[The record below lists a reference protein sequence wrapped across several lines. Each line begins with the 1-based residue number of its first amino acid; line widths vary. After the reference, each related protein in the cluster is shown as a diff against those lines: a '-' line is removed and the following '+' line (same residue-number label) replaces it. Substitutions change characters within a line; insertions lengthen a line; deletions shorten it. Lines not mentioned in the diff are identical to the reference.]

1 MQKRKLGNTNLDLTE
16 IGVGAWAIGGQG
28 TAFSWG
34 PQDDRESIA
43 AIHHA
48 LELGINWID
57 TAAVYGLGHSEEV
70 VGKAI
75 AGRRKDV
82 IIATKCSQVWN
93 DKREVSQSLK
103 AESVKRECE
112 DSLKRL
118 KIDAI
123 DLYQIHWP
131 ADEEHLEEGWKAIG
145 ELITEGKVRYGG
157 VSNFHYDMNH
167 MHRTEKVRHIASLQ
181 SAYSLMRRL
190 VEKEALPYCA
200 EHRIGYLAYS
210 PMQAG
215 LLTGKFDPTHMAPD
229 DWRRKNSKEHNEP
242 NLAVNLD
249 FIEALR
255 VIAGE
260 YNKTVA
266 QLAIAWILRRP
277 EVTSAIVG
285 ARRPAQIEET
295 AGGSGWKI
303 SQVHLD
309 KIDEL
314 LVTRL
319 ERVRTAG
326 GYVHPKE

>member
-1 MQKRKLGNTNLDLTE
+1 MQTRKLGNTGLDLTE
-16 IGVGAWAIGGQG
+16 IGVGAWAMGGQG

-34 PQDDRESIA
+34 EQDDRDSIA
-43 AIHHA
+43 AIHRA

-57 TAAVYGLGHSEEV
+57 TAAIYGLGHSEEV

-93 DKREVSQSLK
+93 EQREVSQSLK

-112 DSLKRL
+112 QSLKRL

-145 ELITEGKVRYGG
+145 DLIAEGKVRYGG

-167 MHRTEKVRHIASLQ
+167 MYRAEKVRHISSLQ

-190 VEKEALPYCA
+190 VEKEALPYGA
-200 EHRIGYLAYS
+200 GHHIGFLAYS

-215 LLTGKFDPTHMAPD
+215 LLTGKFDPQRMAED
-229 DWRRKNSKEHNEP
+229 DWRQRSKEHTPP
-242 NLAVNLD
+242 NVAINLD
-249 FIEALR
+249 FIEGLR
-255 VIAGE
+255 VIAGQ

-266 QLAIAWILRRP
+266 QLAIAWVLRRP

-285 ARRPAQIEET
+285 ARRPSQIEET
-295 AGGSGWKI
+295 AGGSGWKL
-303 SQVHLD
+303 SQTHLD
-309 KIDEL
+309 KIDDL
-314 LVTRL
+314 LAERL
-319 ERVRTAG
+319 ERVRAAG

>member
-1 MQKRKLGNTNLDLTE
+1 MQKRKLGNTKLELTE
-16 IGVGAWAIGGQG
+16 IGFGAWAIGGEG
-28 TAFSWG
+28 TSFSWG
-34 PQDDRESIA
+34 PQDDRDSIA
-43 AIHHA
+43 AIQHA
-48 LELGINWID
+48 LEIGINWID

-75 AGRRKDV
+75 EGKRKDV

-93 DKREVSQSLK
+93 EKREVSQSLK
-103 AESVKRECE
+103 AESVKHECE
-112 DSLKRL
+112 QSLKRL
-118 KIDAI
+118 KTDVI

-131 ADEEHLEEGWKAIG
+131 ADDAHLEEGWGAIG

-167 MHRTEKVRHIASLQ
+167 MYRTQKVRPIASLQ

-200 EHRIGYLAYS
+200 EHQIGYLAYS

-215 LLTGKFDPTHMAPD
+215 LLTGKFDPARMAAN
-229 DWRRKNSKEHNEP
+229 DWRRNSKEHTPP
-242 NLAVNLD
+242 NLAINLD

-255 VIAGE
+255 VIAGQ

-277 EVTSAIVG
+277 EVTAAIVG
-285 ARRPAQIEET
+285 ARSPKQIEET
-295 AGGSGWKI
+295 AGGSEWKL
-303 SQVHLD
+303 SQSHLD

-314 LVTRL
+314 LVERL
-319 ERVRTAG
+319 ERVKAVG